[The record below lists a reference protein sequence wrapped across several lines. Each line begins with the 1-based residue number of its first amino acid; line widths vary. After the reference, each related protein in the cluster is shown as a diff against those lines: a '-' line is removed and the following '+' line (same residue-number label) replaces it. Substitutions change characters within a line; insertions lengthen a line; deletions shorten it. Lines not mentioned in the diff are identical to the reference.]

1 MDLQSIEERLLRVE
15 SILSSER
22 RVRRKLQR
30 ENAHLKLEISS
41 LKERLHAAEESIRVL
56 ENQPIMSPI
65 IPQGITAA
73 K

>member
-1 MDLQSIEERLLRVE
+1 MDRQAIEERLLRVE

-30 ENAHLKLEISS
+30 ENSHFKLEIAS

-56 ENQPIMSPI
+56 ENQPLMSPI
-65 IPQGITAA
+65 IQRGMTAT